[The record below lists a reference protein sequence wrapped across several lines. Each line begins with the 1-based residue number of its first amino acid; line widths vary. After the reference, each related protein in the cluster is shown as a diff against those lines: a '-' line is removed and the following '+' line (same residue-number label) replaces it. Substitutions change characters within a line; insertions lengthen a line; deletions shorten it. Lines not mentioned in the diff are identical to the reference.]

1 MVVLLLFN
9 DAEQLSYREIAE
21 ATEIP
26 AQELKRSLQSLA
38 CAKGERCWQA
48 PCAYVAVRLYRCCC
62 GAASLNVVSIACAKG
77 EWCWQAPCMD

>member
-26 AQELKRSLQSLA
+26 ALELKRSLQSLA
-38 CAKGERCWQA
+38 CAKGETPSCFFLSINTATCWHL
-48 PCAYVAVRLYRCCC
+48 VL
-62 GAASLNVVSIACAKG
+62 L
-77 EWCWQAPCMD
+77 

>member
-26 AQELKRSLQSLA
+26 ALELKRSLQSLA
-38 CAKGERCWQA
+38 CAKGEAAAHMVHNDTCLMLASSA
-48 PCAYVAVRLYRCCC
+48 PAFQLC
-62 GAASLNVVSIACAKG
+62 
-77 EWCWQAPCMD
+77 

>member
-26 AQELKRSLQSLA
+26 ALELKRSLQSLA
-38 CAKGERCWQA
+38 CAKGETRLQA
-48 PCAYVAVRLYRCCC
+48 PCTPMLLSSKCVRKFECL
-62 GAASLNVVSIACAKG
+62 
-77 EWCWQAPCMD
+77 

>member
-38 CAKGERCWQA
+38 CAKGRW
-48 PCAYVAVRLYRCCC
+48 
-62 GAASLNVVSIACAKG
+62 LN
-77 EWCWQAPCMD
+77 E